1 MILSFIVS
9 FVDLNDDRF
18 HSVRLLLVRDRANA
32 DKFLYFFAHR
42 TNKGLFKRQKSN
54 SINERVNEHR
64 LSIREW
70 LLDSNFRMDKYY
82 YLFVIFS
89 SLAITFFSFLFF
101 LFRLHNDINIQI
113 TFSSFCA
120 YFYLALR
127 AENH

>member
-32 DKFLYFFAHR
+32 DKFLCFFAHR
-42 TNKGLFKRQKSN
+42 TNKGLLKRQKSD

-89 SLAITFFSFLFF
+89 SLAITFFSFPFF
-101 LFRLHNDINIQI
+101 FV
-113 TFSSFCA
+113 SSARCTTI
-120 YFYLALR
+120 
-127 AENH
+127 